1 MALVFNSLLLDACFA
16 ALSLLAALYVYLSRN
31 SGYWERRGVCC
42 ARPTPF
48 LGSIPGVLL
57 LRESVGC
64 WLARRHRETAGESF
78 FGAYFVDR
86 PVLVVRDLELVKSV
100 LVRDAHAFLDRTFA
114 ASEDLDP
121 LMAKNLF
128 GLKGNK
134 WRHLRAKLSPTF
146 TSGRMKK
153 MFYLVDECGKQLAS
167 CLQQSASSGA
177 PVDVRETMARY
188 NTDVIASCAFGVKTE
203 AQVDSKCEFRAV
215 LKKTF
220 DRNTFSLIFVVPVLV
235 RIFRLKAV
243 ATDIENF
250 VRRMFWDVVDQRRNN
265 KELVRNDF
273 MDLMIKIMDE
283 GEVQSE
289 DANDQEEIN
298 LDESYRSIESYK
310 NDNTS
315 FELKDDDFVAQ
326 AFVFLVAGFEGSSLT
341 LTYALYELALNPG
354 IQEKLRN
361 EITTKLST
369 HGGKLSYHAM
379 TGLPY
384 LEMVVSETLRK
395 YPPATFLDRECLS
408 DFIIPGTQL
417 TIETGTQIM
426 IPVLGIHFDPEIY
439 SEPQK
444 FDPER
449 FSDENK
455 NKIPQYAYLPF
466 GEGPRFCIGK
476 RFALMQV
483 KTALAY
489 VVSSF
494 QVCACA
500 ETPSPPLQ
508 YKPDAPTHS
517 PTEDIVLVFRKLE

>member
-167 CLQQSASSGA
+167 CLQQSASS
-177 PVDVRETMARY
+177 
-188 NTDVIASCAFGVKTE
+188 
-203 AQVDSKCEFRAV
+203 
-215 LKKTF
+215 
-220 DRNTFSLIFVVPVLV
+220 
-235 RIFRLKAV
+235 
-243 ATDIENF
+243 
-250 VRRMFWDVVDQRRNN
+250 
-265 KELVRNDF
+265 
-273 MDLMIKIMDE
+273 
-283 GEVQSE
+283 
-289 DANDQEEIN
+289 
-298 LDESYRSIESYK
+298 
-310 NDNTS
+310 
-315 FELKDDDFVAQ
+315 ELKDDDFVAQ